1 MIRAAMAGRDR
12 RARTAV
18 RGGFTAARGSI
29 TAGRG
34 GHTAVRGGF
43 TLIELVIVM
52 GILAVLI
59 GAGVGLIAR
68 LRVADRAAVG
78 IVHSTLRA
86 ARNWSVAREAPARV
100 RIDPSKQTIQAFG
113 MSVIGTWHFESM
125 PVRGA
130 FGTEGMSLGGKIV
143 PDGFT
148 GSALSFVGEPARSR
162 VEIPVQLDTAFD
174 LSRGFA
180 IACAVRPS
188 SADGGELLAVGESA
202 GLSVSDDGAVRAWFS
217 PEIVQE
223 DGEKRRGAR
232 VVLTTDGGY
241 LRANRWSEVEFQ
253 YDRANL
259 RVLVDG
265 ALVALMSES
274 AAVWKVEGPLAIS
287 PSSAA
292 FPGAIDALVLSAV
305 TGEDRRELP
314 KGVEFAPDSPREI
327 VFAAGGGLDRG
338 VHREPLKLTL
348 KFEDGREEKILV
360 NLHGTVE

>member
-1 MIRAAMAGRDR
+1 MIRAAMAGRDPL
-12 RARTAV
+12 
-18 RGGFTAARGSI
+18 AA
-29 TAGRG
+29 AP
-34 GHTAVRGGF
+34 AARGGF

-52 GILAVLI
+52 GILAILI
-59 GAGVGLIAR
+59 GAGVGLVSR

-78 IVHSTLRA
+78 IVHNTLRA

-100 RIDPSKQTIQAFG
+100 RIDPLKQTIQAFG

-130 FGTEGMSLGGKIV
+130 FGTEGLSLGGQIV
-143 PDGFT
+143 ADGFT

-162 VEIPVQLDTAFD
+162 VELPVHLDTAFD

-188 SADGGELLAVGESA
+188 SGSGGELLAVGESA
-202 GLSVSDDGAVRAWFS
+202 GISVSDDGAVRAWFA

-223 DGEKRRGAR
+223 DGERRRGAR
-232 VVLTTDGGY
+232 VVLSTDGGY
-241 LRANRWSEVEFQ
+241 LRPNRWSEVEFQ
-253 YDRANL
+253 YDCANL

-265 ALVALMSES
+265 ALVALMAES
-274 AAVWKVEGPLAIS
+274 APVWRVEGPLAIS

-292 FPGAIDALVLSAV
+292 FPGAIDAMVLSAV

-314 KGVEFAPDSPREI
+314 KGVEFAADSPREI
-327 VFAAGGGLDRG
+327 MFAAGGSLERS

-348 KFEDGREEKILV
+348 KFGDGREEKILV